1 VADPIAARTLVEGI
15 PAEPVAGRADD
26 FRWPPPD
33 AAPPESPT
41 PGPKAKAAPAK
52 AVTPR

>member
-1 VADPIAARTLVEGI
+1 LVEGI

-33 AAPPESPT
+33 AAAQESPS
-41 PGPKAKAAPAK
+41 GSKAKAAPAK
-52 AVTPR
+52 AMTPR